1 MAQTVFLTRLARDV
15 LLAFAFGVIA
25 AAAAVW
31 ADQLPAVSAGVR
43 AGPLIGRTD
52 LTDSVSG
59 FGQVFVRARMRTY
72 ADIEANAGYS
82 RLTGRGFATDIGQ
95 MELRLILQP
104 AVSGQWQPL
113 AYGGVGLMRQAI
125 DDFSPRS
132 TAKVEAVAWSASLPL
147 GLGFRRLLSPRM
159 ALEVLGNFTYTLRD
173 DLDSAPLRKGNDT
186 LFSLGIG
193 LVFGRFDAP
202 PAPRFHSRAGDPAR
216 PRPLIGT
223 RVAAEAVDRD
233 SDGLTDDEET
243 RQWFTNPLMAD
254 SDMDGLTDG
263 EEVHTHGSDPNVADT
278 DGDGAFDGAE
288 VATGRN
294 PLVADADASQPESAP
309 QELPAP
315 PPASVPFELTTISF
329 PSGGAELTVEAQ
341 ARLEEVARHL
351 QQNPALEI
359 EIRGFTDSLGERRD
373 NLRLSGRR
381 CGLIRDYLVELGIE
395 DGRLTLVAFGED
407 DQAADNS
414 TREGRRMNRRV
425 ELVPVAQS
433 DR

>member
-1 MAQTVFLTRLARDV
+1 MVLAVLVTRLRRGV
-15 LLAFAFGVIA
+15 LLAFTVGATAV
-25 AAAAVW
+25 AAAVW
-31 ADQLPAVSAGVR
+31 ADQSPAVSAGVR
-43 AGPLIGRTD
+43 AGPLMGRTD

-59 FGQVFVRARMRTY
+59 FGEVFLRARARTY
-72 ADIEANAGYS
+72 ADVEVNAGYS
-82 RLTGRGFATDIGQ
+82 RLSGRGFATDIGQ
-95 MELRLILQP
+95 MGLRLIHNP
-104 AVSGQWQPL
+104 VVSSRWQPL
-113 AYGGVGLMRQAI
+113 IYGGIGLMRQAI
-125 DDFSPRS
+125 DEFSPRS
-132 TAKVEAVAWSASLPL
+132 TVDKSVAWSASLPL

-173 DLDSAPLRKGNDT
+173 DLDSAPLRKGNDL

-202 PAPRFHSRAGDPAR
+202 PAQRFHRRAGDPAR
-216 PRPLIGT
+216 PPPLVGT
-223 RVAAEAVDRD
+223 RLAAEAVDRD

-263 EEVHTHGSDPNVADT
+263 EEVHTHGSDPNLADT

-288 VATGRN
+288 VATGRD
-294 PLVADADASQPESAP
+294 PLVADADASQPGSALE
-309 QELPAP
+309 ELPAP
-315 PPASVPFELTTISF
+315 PPASAPFELATISF
-329 PSGGAELTVEAQ
+329 PSGGAELTVEAM

-407 DQAADNS
+407 DPAADNS